1 MKTKFTAFFIFLLL
15 VLSADASWS
24 HTINYAME
32 SKPEGHVFGY
42 YTGVG
47 FTHILPFGYDHLIF
61 ILGIFLLN
69 SQLKPMLMQATFFT
83 IAHSVTLIMT
93 ANDTIIAVP
102 EIIEPLIAVTI
113 LFIAIENLY
122 VKEVSR
128 FRYLLV
134 FIFGLIHGMGFAGAL
149 SEIGLPRNS
158 FYTALIGFNFGVEL
172 GQITF
177 ILAIY
182 FTLGFFRNRIWYRNV
197 VAVPLSV
204 VIGLIAIWWSIER
217 IGWV

>member
-1 MKTKFTAFFIFLLL
+1 MKGKLTLLFLFLLIII
-15 VLSADASWS
+15 SGDSSWA
-24 HTINYAME
+24 HTINYALE

-47 FTHILPFGYDHLIF
+47 FTHILPYGYDHLLF

-83 IAHSVTLIMT
+83 LAHSVTLIMT
-93 ANDTIIAVP
+93 ANDSLVSVP
-102 EIIEPLIAVTI
+102 EIVEPLIAITI
-113 LFIAIENLY
+113 LFIAIENIY
-122 VKEVSR
+122 IKEVSR

-134 FIFGLIHGMGFAGAL
+134 FVFGLIHGMGFAGAL
-149 SEIGLPRNS
+149 SEIGLPRDS

-177 ILAIY
+177 ILAVY
-182 FTLGFFRNRIWYRNV
+182 FTLGLLRNYSWYRSK
-197 VAVPLSV
+197 VAIPLSV
-204 VIGLIAIWWSIER
+204 AIGLIAIWWSIER